1 MSDIPETEIESALKE
16 TQYLL
21 GRWEFSISSTD
32 LLWIAPTKPRLSPEE
47 LAGMLQILS
56 KGCHGDLPRTIKLD
70 LGGVKVVGEQ
80 WTLIE
85 ALIVDFARLIHA
97 EVRIVGGGTSPA
109 YSVFF
114 SRLSEAP
121 QGPGDIADAPSAE
134 RFYTAP
140 HSPTERNDSSNG

>member
-21 GRWEFSISSTD
+21 HRWEFSISSTD
-32 LLWIAPTKPRLSPEE
+32 LLWIAPTKPQLSPEE
-47 LAGMLQILS
+47 LAGMLQLLS
-56 KGCHGDLPRTIKLD
+56 KGCYGDLPKTIKLD

-97 EVRIVGGGTSPA
+97 EVRIVGGGSSPA

-114 SRLSEAP
+114 NRPIDATHAPAVLS
-121 QGPGDIADAPSAE
+121 DAVPSTHFSA
-134 RFYTAP
+134 AP
-140 HSPTERNDSSNG
+140 HSPIDKNDTSNG

>member
-1 MSDIPETEIESALKE
+1 MTDIPETEIESALKE

-32 LLWIAPTKPRLSPEE
+32 LLWIAPTKPQLSPEE
-47 LAGMLQILS
+47 LAGMLQLLS

-114 SRLSEAP
+114 SRPIEAP
-121 QGPGDIADAPSAE
+121 PVSRNIADAASSDH
-134 RFYTAP
+134 FSTAP
-140 HSPTERNDSSNG
+140 HSPTKINDTSNG

>member
-32 LLWIAPTKPRLSPEE
+32 LLWIAPTKPQLSPEE
-47 LAGMLQILS
+47 LAGMLQLLS
-56 KGCHGDLPRTIKLD
+56 KGCYGDLPRTIKLD

-97 EVRIVGGGTSPA
+97 EIRIVGGGSSPA

-114 SRLSEAP
+114 SRPIETAQASAVI
-121 QGPGDIADAPSAE
+121 GDVASSDPFS
-134 RFYTAP
+134 TAP
-140 HSPTERNDSSNG
+140 HSPTNKSETSNG